1 MRVLP
6 LLICLGSAYGH
17 VPFFASGSD
26 NQLELKADISQ
37 VYYFKESGKVYG
49 KTYMPR
55 NDIVELVGPES
66 ELKDCQATI
75 VCDTNTTL
83 IQLSTSSGSSP
94 EPFTQSKY
102 YKYFSEK
109 KNCESLFSVEA
120 VCGQPWGAVVGKKEV
135 QYVSTILSFPVI
147 IARIHGSWWNDLYI
161 VGWTL
166 LLLPLIPLLSRV
178 LFQTRS
184 LSTTLLFAAGLTYI
198 AFFVDKLANTVT
210 YTPDSFLAWVFT
222 FIELLP
228 LILVWRL
235 LVKPTKLLVAIAII
249 TALVLFFCLGIGFYL
264 GNIFLLA
271 ATALMY
277 DKT

>member
-1 MRVLP
+1 M
-6 LLICLGSAYGH
+6 
-17 VPFFASGSD
+17 
-26 NQLELKADISQ
+26 
-37 VYYFKESGKVYG
+37 YG
-49 KTYMPR
+49 KKYMPK

-66 ELKDCQATI
+66 ELSHCQSTI
-75 VCDTNTTL
+75 ICDTNTTL
-83 IQLSTSSGSSP
+83 IQLRTTSGSRS

-109 KNCESLFSVEA
+109 KTCASLFSVET

-135 QYVSTILSFPVI
+135 QYITTILSFPVI

-166 LLLPLIPLLSRV
+166 LLLPLIPLLSRIV
-178 LFQTRS
+178 FQTQS
-184 LSTTLLFAAGLTYI
+184 LSRTLLFSAGLTYL

-210 YTPDSFLAWVFT
+210 YAPDSFLAWVIT

-235 LVKPTKLLVAIAII
+235 LVKPTRLLLAIAII

-271 ATALMY
+271 AAALMY
-277 DKT
+277 DNA